1 MKKEK
6 SPSTSR
12 RAIKIFPRKQREAS
26 GRKFNVCFFSSF
38 TRNQMKLHFKE
49 FGRGEPLIFL
59 HGLFGSSDNFLGITK
74 TLAEKFRVC
83 LLDLRNHGNSPHSDE
98 MNYSVLA
105 NDVAKFCDAQ
115 KLSEIFL
122 LGHSLGGK
130 VAMEFA
136 LRFPEKV
143 QKLIVVDI
151 APRAYAPVHEKILT
165 ALLALDLKNFSSRT
179 EMEIALAPEIPS
191 LNVRRFLLKNLGQN
205 SAGEFFWKMN
215 LRGLAENYFKLGE
228 PISSAIPFAKPA
240 LFIRGGKSDY
250 ISDADIPE
258 IQKLFPRAKI
268 ETIASANHWVHAD
281 APEEFLH
288 RVLKFLDAEK

>member
-59 HGLFGSSDNFLGITK
+59 HGLFGSSDNFLGVAK
-74 TLAEKFRVC
+74 NLATQFHVY
-83 LLDLRNHGNSPHSDE
+83 LLDLRNHGQSPHCAE
-98 MNYSVLA
+98 MNFPVMA
-105 NDVAKFCDAQ
+105 DDVAEFLNGQ
-115 KLSEIFL
+115 KIESANI

-136 LRFPEKV
+136 LRFSERVK
-143 QKLIVVDI
+143 KLIVVDI
-151 APRAYAPVHEKILT
+151 APRAYAPVHEKILA

-215 LRGLAENYFKLGE
+215 LRGLAENYPKLGE
-228 PISSAIPFAKPA
+228 AISSSIPFAKPA